1 MQFVI
6 WKMKT
11 KTLDGGNK
19 MANNDGLKTPNS
31 QPDQIIG
38 QVVQKPNGQVIIQ
51 FDQTKKVNLSD
62 GKVKLPDGK
71 QILNENIL

>member
-1 MQFVI
+1 MQFVT

-19 MANNDGLKTPNS
+19 MGDGLKTPNS

>member
-6 WKMKT
+6 WKMKI
-11 KTLDGGNK
+11 KTFEGE
-19 MANNDGLKTPNS
+19 NNMDDGLKQPDQ

-51 FDQTKKVNLSD
+51 FDQAKKVNLSD